1 MLAKIASDWN
11 KPDGQWLIRPQDI
24 AEFMP
29 SLPVH
34 KLNGVGPAT
43 AASAGGAGVNTCGQ
57 LAAAAAG

>member
-43 AASAGGAGVNTCGQ
+43 AAR
-57 LAAAAAG
+57 LAALG